1 MVTANR
7 NRAAVSY
14 RWAVLAAG
22 TAAQASFSSISFA
35 IAVLAPALREE
46 YELTLTQ
53 IGVVLAAE
61 WVGLTIALLPWGFA
75 VDRWGE
81 RWTLTSGLVLCAV
94 FLAAAAYAPSFAWL
108 VVLLGLAGAA
118 GGSVQ
123 SGSGRAVMRWFSAR
137 ERGLALGVR
146 QTAVPIGGAVA
157 ALVLPVLETPRAGLL
172 FVAGFVLAGALAGA
186 LVLRA
191 GTEEHLEKTD
201 VEITLR
207 DRRLWLAC
215 WGSGLYLVAQVAMMG
230 FVVLFL
236 HDEHGF
242 STGAAAAV
250 FAVGQGLAA
259 ALRIGVG
266 HWSDVLGTRVSP
278 LRRIGVVIA
287 VALAAVAVLSGSP
300 TWLLV
305 PALVLATGTSMAWNG
320 LSYTIAAE
328 LGGRRSGAAIGFQQT
343 VLSAIGIA
351 APVAFAA
358 MVSGTSWPVAFALA
372 AVFPLAG
379 AWLLRPLA
387 AH

>member
-1 MVTANR
+1 
-7 NRAAVSY
+7 VSY

-22 TAAQASFSSISFA
+22 TAAQASFSSVSFA

-46 YELTLTQ
+46 YGLSLTQ

-61 WVGLTIALLPWGFA
+61 WIGLTFALLPWGFA

-81 RWTLTSGLVLCAV
+81 RWTLASGLGLCAC

-108 VVLLGLAGAA
+108 VVFLGLAGVA

-123 SGSGRAVMRWFSAR
+123 SGSGRAVMRWFSAE

-157 ALVLPVLETPRAGLL
+157 ALVLPLLATPEAGLL
-172 FVAGFVLAGALAGA
+172 FVAGFVLAGALVGA

-191 GTEEHLEKTD
+191 GTEEHLEPTD

-242 STGAAAAV
+242 STGEAAAV

-259 ALRIGVG
+259 VLRIGVG
-266 HWSDVLGTRVSP
+266 HWSDVLGTRVRP
-278 LRRIGVVIA
+278 LRAIGVA
-287 VALAAVAVLSGSP
+287 VAITLAAVAALSDSP
-300 TWLLV
+300 AWLLV
-305 PALVLATGTSMAWNG
+305 PALVLATGMSMAWNG

-343 VLSAIGIA
+343 VLSAIGVA
-351 APVAFAA
+351 APIAFAA
-358 MVSGTSWPVAFALA
+358 VVSGTSWTIAFALA

-379 AWLLRPLA
+379 AWLLRPLS

>member
-1 MVTANR
+1 M
-7 NRAAVSY
+7 
-14 RWAVLAAG
+14 LAAG

-46 YELTLTQ
+46 YDLSLTQ

-81 RWTLTSGLVLCAV
+81 RWTLASGLVLCAA

-191 GTEEHLEKTD
+191 GTEEHLEATD

-242 STGAAAAV
+242 STGAGRGRLRGRPGPGRGAADRRRALVGRARHAGAAA
-250 FAVGQGLAA
+250 ARDRRRDSGRARGRRGALGLARPGCSCRRSSSRQGCRWRGTGFRTRSPPSSA
-259 ALRIGVG
+259 A
-266 HWSDVLGTRVSP
+266 
-278 LRRIGVVIA
+278 A
-287 VALAAVAVLSGSP
+287 
-300 TWLLV
+300 
-305 PALVLATGTSMAWNG
+305 
-320 LSYTIAAE
+320 
-328 LGGRRSGAAIGFQQT
+328 RSGAAIGFQQT

-358 MVSGTSWPVAFALA
+358 MVSGTSWAIAFALA

-387 AH
+387 AQ

>member
-1 MVTANR
+1 M
-7 NRAAVSY
+7 SY

-22 TAAQASFSSISFA
+22 TVAQASFSTISFA

-46 YELTLTQ
+46 YDLSLTQ

-81 RWTLTSGLVLCAV
+81 RWTLASGLVVCAG
-94 FLAAAAYAPSFAWL
+94 FLAAAAYAPSFEWL

-191 GTEEHLEKTD
+191 GTEEHLEATD

-266 HWSDVLGTRVSP
+266 HWSDVLGTRVRP
-278 LRRIGVVIA
+278 LRAIGVVIA
-287 VALAAVAVLSGSP
+287 VTLAAVAVLSDSP

-305 PALVLATGTSMAWNG
+305 PALVFATGMSMAWNG

-358 MVSGTSWPVAFALA
+358 MVSGTSWSIAFALA

>member
-1 MVTANR
+1 M
-7 NRAAVSY
+7 SY

-22 TAAQASFSSISFA
+22 TVAQASFSTVSFA

-46 YELTLTQ
+46 YDLSLTE

-61 WVGLTIALLPWGFA
+61 WIGLTFALLPWGFA

-81 RWTLTSGLVLCAV
+81 RWTLAGG
-94 FLAAAAYAPSFAWL
+94 LAACSLFLVGAAFAPSFGWL
-108 VVLLGLAGAA
+108 VVLLGLAGIA

-146 QTAVPIGGAVA
+146 QTAVPVGGAVA
-157 ALVLPVLETPRAGLL
+157 ALVLPVLATPRAGLL
-172 FVAGFVLAGALAGA
+172 FVAGFVLVGALAGA

-191 GTEEHLEKTD
+191 GTEEHLDATD

-242 STGAAAAV
+242 STGQAAAV
-250 FAVGQGLAA
+250 FAAGQVLAS

-266 HWSDVLGTRVSP
+266 RWSDVVRSRVRP
-278 LRRIGVVIA
+278 LRLIGVVIA
-287 VALAAVAVLSGSP
+287 VSLALVAALAQSNGWV
-300 TWLLV
+300 LV
-305 PALVLATGTSMAWNG
+305 PVLAAATGFSMAWNG

-328 LGGRRSGAAIGFQQT
+328 LGGRRSGVAIGFQQT
-343 VLSAIGIA
+343 VLSAIGVV
-351 APVAFAA
+351 APVLFAA
-358 MVSGTSWPVAFALA
+358 TVSRTSWAAAFGLSAL
-372 AVFPLAG
+372 FPLAG
-379 AWLLRPLA
+379 VWLLRPLRD
-387 AH
+387 

>member
-1 MVTANR
+1 
-7 NRAAVSY
+7 VSY

-22 TAAQASFSSISFA
+22 TVAQASFSTVSFA

-46 YELTLTQ
+46 YGLSLTE

-61 WVGLTIALLPWGFA
+61 WIGLTFALLPWGFA

-81 RWTLTSGLVLCAV
+81 RWTLAGGLAVCAG

-108 VVLLGLAGAA
+108 VVFLGLAGIA

-123 SGSGRAVMRWFSAR
+123 SGSGRAVMRWFSAG

-146 QTAVPIGGAVA
+146 QTAVPVGGAVA
-157 ALVLPVLETPRAGLL
+157 ALVLPLLETPRAGFL

-191 GTEEHLEKTD
+191 GTEEHIEATD
-201 VEITLR
+201 VELTLR

-236 HDEHGF
+236 YDEHGF
-242 STGAAAAV
+242 STGEAAAV

-259 ALRIGVG
+259 VLRIGVG
-266 HWSDVLGTRVSP
+266 RWSDVLGSRVRP
-278 LRRIGVVIA
+278 LRRIGVA
-287 VALAAVAVLSGSP
+287 VAVTVAAVAVLSESP
-300 TWLLV
+300 AWLLV
-305 PALVLATGTSMAWNG
+305 PALVLATGMSMAWNG

-343 VLSAIGIA
+343 VLSAIGVA

-358 MVSGTSWPVAFALA
+358 AVSGTSWGIAFALA
-372 AVFPLAG
+372 ALFPLAG
-379 AWLLRPLA
+379 VWLLRPLA

>member
-1 MVTANR
+1 M
-7 NRAAVSY
+7 SY

-22 TAAQASFSSISFA
+22 TAAQASFSSVSFA

-46 YELTLTQ
+46 YGLSLTQ

-61 WVGLTIALLPWGFA
+61 WIGLTFALLPWGFA

-81 RWTLTSGLVLCAV
+81 RWTLASGLGLCAC
-94 FLAAAAYAPSFAWL
+94 FLAAAAFAPSFAWL
-108 VVLLGLAGAA
+108 VVLLGLAGVA

-123 SGSGRAVMRWFSAR
+123 SGSGRAVMRWFSAG

-157 ALVLPVLETPRAGLL
+157 ALVLPLLATPEAGLL
-172 FVAGFVLAGALAGA
+172 FVAGFVLAGAIVGA

-191 GTEEHLEKTD
+191 GTEEHLDPTD

-242 STGAAAAV
+242 STGEAAAV

-259 ALRIGVG
+259 VLRIGVG
-266 HWSDVLGTRVSP
+266 HWSDVLGTRVRP
-278 LRRIGVVIA
+278 LRAIGVA
-287 VALAAVAVLSGSP
+287 VAITLAAVAALSDSP
-300 TWLLV
+300 AWLLV
-305 PALVLATGTSMAWNG
+305 PALVLATGMSMAWNG

-343 VLSAIGIA
+343 VLSAIGVA
-351 APVAFAA
+351 APIAFAA
-358 MVSGTSWPVAFALA
+358 VVSGTSWTIAFALA

-379 AWLLRPLA
+379 AWLLRPLS

>member
-1 MVTANR
+1 MP
-7 NRAAVSY
+7 Y

-22 TAAQASFSSISFA
+22 TAAQASFSTISFA
-35 IAVLAPALREE
+35 IAVLAPELRDK
-46 YELTLTQ
+46 YDLSLTE

-61 WVGLTIALLPWGFA
+61 WIGLTFALLPWGYA

-81 RWTLTSGLVLCAV
+81 RWTLAGGLLVCAG
-94 FLAAAAYAPSFAWL
+94 FLVAAAKAPSFEWL
-108 VVLLGLAGAA
+108 VVFLGLAGIA

-123 SGSGRAVMRWFSAR
+123 SGSGRAVMRWFAAS

-146 QTAVPIGGAVA
+146 QTAVPVGGAIA
-157 ALVLPVLETPRAGLL
+157 ALVLPALDGPAAGLL
-172 FVAGFVLAGALAGA
+172 FVAGFVLAGAVAGA
-186 LVLRA
+186 VVLRS
-191 GTEEHLEKTD
+191 GTEEHIEATD

-236 HDEHGF
+236 YDEHGF
-242 STGAAAAV
+242 STGEAAAV
-250 FAVGQGLAA
+250 FAAGQVIAA

-266 HWSDVLGTRVSP
+266 RWSDVLGSRVRP
-278 LRRIGVVIA
+278 LRWIGVAIG
-287 VALAAVAVLSGSP
+287 VALALVAVLSGAPS
-300 TWLLV
+300 WLLV
-305 PALVLATGTSMAWNG
+305 PTLVVATAISMAWNG

-343 VLSAIGIA
+343 VLSVIGVG

-358 MVSGTSWPVAFALA
+358 AVSASSWGIAFALA

-379 AWLLRPLA
+379 AYLLRSL
-387 AH
+387 

>member
-1 MVTANR
+1 M
-7 NRAAVSY
+7 
-14 RWAVLAAG
+14 
-22 TAAQASFSSISFA
+22 
-35 IAVLAPALREE
+35 LAPALREE
-46 YELTLTQ
+46 YGLTLTQ
-53 IGVVLAAE
+53 IGIVLAAE
-61 WVGLTIALLPWGFA
+61 WIGLTFALLPWGFA
-75 VDRWGE
+75 VDRYGE
-81 RWTLTSGLVLCAV
+81 RWTLAAGLAACAA
-94 FLAAAAYAPSFAWL
+94 FLAGAAYAPSFGWL
-108 VVLLGLAGAA
+108 VTFLGLAGVA

-123 SGSGRAVMRWFSAR
+123 SGSGRAVMRWFAAS

-157 ALVLPVLETPRAGLL
+157 ALAVPLLGSPKAGLL
-172 FVAGFVLAGALAGA
+172 FVAGFVLLGAVLGA

-191 GTEEHLEKTD
+191 GTEEHLEAAD

-242 STGAAAAV
+242 STGEAAAV
-250 FAVGQGLAA
+250 FAAGQVLAS

-266 HWSDVLGTRVSP
+266 RWSDVVRSRVRP
-278 LRRIGVVIA
+278 LRLIGVVIA
-287 VALAAVAVLSGSP
+287 VSLGLVAALSEASTWILVPTLAAA
-300 TWLLV
+300 T
-305 PALVLATGTSMAWNG
+305 ALSMAWNG

-343 VLSAIGIA
+343 VLSAIGVA

-358 MVSGTSWPVAFALA
+358 VVSASSWSAAFALA
-372 AVFPLAG
+372 GLFPLLG
-379 AWLLRPLA
+379 VWLLRSF
-387 AH
+387 

>member
-1 MVTANR
+1 MN
-7 NRAAVSY
+7 Y

-22 TAAQASFSSISFA
+22 TLAQASFSSVSFA

-46 YELTLTQ
+46 YGLSLTEV
-53 IGVVLAAE
+53 GVVLAAE
-61 WVGLTIALLPWGFA
+61 WIGLTFALLPWGFA

-81 RWTLTSGLVLCAV
+81 RWTLASGLSLCAC
-94 FLAAAAYAPSFAWL
+94 FLAAAAYAPSFGWL
-108 VVLLGLAGAA
+108 VALLGLAGVA

-157 ALVLPVLETPRAGLL
+157 ALVLPLLATPEAGLL
-172 FVAGFVLAGALAGA
+172 FVAGFVLTGAIAGA

-191 GTEEHLEKTD
+191 GTEEHLEATD
-201 VEITLR
+201 VEMTLR

-242 STGAAAAV
+242 STGEAAAV

-259 ALRIGVG
+259 VLRIGVG
-266 HWSDVLGTRVSP
+266 RWSDVLGTRVRP
-278 LRRIGVVIA
+278 LRAIGVA
-287 VALAAVAVLSGSP
+287 VAFTLAAVAVLSDSSL
-300 TWLLV
+300 WLLV
-305 PALVLATGTSMAWNG
+305 PALVLATGMSMAWNG

-343 VLSAIGIA
+343 VLSAIGVA

-358 MVSGTSWPVAFALA
+358 AVSTTSWGIAFGLA
-372 AVFPLAG
+372 ATFPLAG

-387 AH
+387 AR

>member
-7 NRAAVSY
+7 DRAAVSY

-305 PALVLATGTSMAWNG
+305 PALVFATGTSMAWNG

>member
-1 MVTANR
+1 M
-7 NRAAVSY
+7 SY

-22 TAAQASFSSISFA
+22 TVAQASFSTVSFA

-46 YELTLTQ
+46 YDLSLTE

-61 WVGLTIALLPWGFA
+61 WIGLTFALLPWGFA

-81 RWTLTSGLVLCAV
+81 RWTLAGGLATCSL
-94 FLAAAAYAPSFAWL
+94 FLVGAAFAPGFGWL
-108 VVLLGLAGAA
+108 VVLLGLAGIA

-146 QTAVPIGGAVA
+146 QTAVPVGGAVA
-157 ALVLPVLETPRAGLL
+157 ALVLPLLETPRAGLL
-172 FVAGFVLAGALAGA
+172 FVAGFVLVGALAGA

-191 GTEEHLEKTD
+191 GTEEHLDATD

-236 HDEHGF
+236 HDERGF
-242 STGAAAAV
+242 STGEAAAV
-250 FAVGQGLAA
+250 FAAGQALAA
-259 ALRIGVG
+259 VLRIAIGR
-266 HWSDVLGTRVSP
+266 WSDVLGSRVRP
-278 LRRIGVVIA
+278 LRWIGVT
-287 VALAAVAVLSGSP
+287 VAVTLGVVAALTHASP
-300 TWLLV
+300 WLLV
-305 PALVLATGTSMAWNG
+305 PALALATGMSMAWNG

-343 VLSAIGIA
+343 VLSAIGVA

-358 MVSGTSWPVAFALA
+358 AVSGTSWGLAFALA
-372 AVFPLAG
+372 ALFPLAG

-387 AH
+387 D

>member
-1 MVTANR
+1 M
-7 NRAAVSY
+7 SY

-46 YELTLTQ
+46 YDLSLTE

-81 RWTLTSGLVLCAV
+81 RWTLAGGLVLCAA

-123 SGSGRAVMRWFSAR
+123 SGSGRAVMRWFSAS

-172 FVAGFVLAGALAGA
+172 FVAGFVLAGAIAGA

-191 GTEEHLEKTD
+191 GTEEHLEAAD

-215 WGSGLYLVAQVAMMG
+215 WASGLYLVAQVAMMG

-242 STGAAAAV
+242 STGSAAAV

-259 ALRIGVG
+259 VLRIGVG
-266 HWSDVLGTRVSP
+266 HWSDVLGTRVRP
-278 LRRIGVVIA
+278 LRVIGVAVA

-300 TWLLV
+300 VWLLV
-305 PALVLATGTSMAWNG
+305 PALVFATGMSMAWNG

-358 MVSGTSWPVAFALA
+358 MVSGTSWAAAFALA
-372 AVFPLAG
+372 AAFPLAG
-379 AWLLRPLA
+379 AWLLRSLTA
-387 AH
+387 Y

>member
-1 MVTANR
+1 M
-7 NRAAVSY
+7 
-14 RWAVLAAG
+14 LAAG

-46 YELTLTQ
+46 YDLSLTQ

-81 RWTLTSGLVLCAV
+81 RWTLAGGLVLCAA
-94 FLAAAAYAPSFAWL
+94 FLAAAAYAPSFEWL

-157 ALVLPVLETPRAGLL
+157 ALVLPALETPRAGLL
-172 FVAGFVLAGALAGA
+172 FVAGFILAGALAGA

-191 GTEEHLEKTD
+191 GTEEHLEATD

-215 WGSGLYLVAQVAMMG
+215 WASGLYLVAQVAMMG

-259 ALRIGVG
+259 VLRIGVG
-266 HWSDVLGTRVSP
+266 HWSDVLGTRVRP
-278 LRRIGVVIA
+278 LRVIGVVVA
-287 VALAAVAVLSGSP
+287 VALAAVAALSGSP
-300 TWLLV
+300 VWLLV
-305 PALVLATGTSMAWNG
+305 PALVFATGMSMAWNG

-358 MVSGTSWPVAFALA
+358 MVSGTSWAAAFALA
-372 AVFPLAG
+372 AAFPLAG
-379 AWLLRPLA
+379 AWLLRSLTA
-387 AH
+387 Y

>member
-1 MVTANR
+1 M
-7 NRAAVSY
+7 SY

-46 YELTLTQ
+46 YDLSLTQ

-81 RWTLTSGLVLCAV
+81 RWTLASGLVLCAA

-191 GTEEHLEKTD
+191 GTEEHLEATD
-201 VEITLR
+201 VEMTLR

-259 ALRIGVG
+259 VLRIGVG
-266 HWSDVLGTRVSP
+266 HWSDVLGTRVRP
-278 LRRIGVVIA
+278 LRAIGVVIA
-287 VALAAVAVLSGSP
+287 VALAAVAVLSDSP

-305 PALVLATGTSMAWNG
+305 PALVFATGDVDG
-320 LSYTIAAE
+320 LERALVHDRRRARRPSQRRRDRVPADGA
-328 LGGRRSGAAIGFQQT
+328 LGDRHRRPGGVRGDGVRNLLVDRLRACGRLPARRRVASSSACGA
-343 VLSAIGIA
+343 
-351 APVAFAA
+351 
-358 MVSGTSWPVAFALA
+358 VSRA
-372 AVFPLAG
+372 
-379 AWLLRPLA
+379 R
-387 AH
+387 

>member
-1 MVTANR
+1 VR
-7 NRAAVSY
+7 Y

-22 TAAQASFSSISFA
+22 TVAQASFSTVSFA

-46 YELTLTQ
+46 YGLSLTE

-61 WVGLTIALLPWGFA
+61 WIGLTFALLPWGFA

-81 RWTLTSGLVLCAV
+81 RWTLATGLTLCAG

-108 VVLLGLAGAA
+108 VVLLGLAGIA

-123 SGSGRAVMRWFSAR
+123 SGSGRAVMRWFSAA
-137 ERGLALGVR
+137 ERGFALGVR
-146 QTAVPIGGAVA
+146 QTAVPVGGAVA
-157 ALVLPVLETPRAGLL
+157 ALVLPLLETPRAGLL

-191 GTEEHLEKTD
+191 GTEEHIEPTD
-201 VEITLR
+201 VELTLR

-215 WGSGLYLVAQVAMMG
+215 WASGLYLVAQVAMMG

-242 STGAAAAV
+242 STGEAAAV

-259 ALRIGVG
+259 VLRIGVG
-266 HWSDVLGTRVSP
+266 RWSDVLGSRVQP
-278 LRRIGVVIA
+278 LRAIGVA
-287 VALAAVAVLSGSP
+287 VAITLAAVAVLSDSAA
-300 TWLLV
+300 WLLV
-305 PALVLATGTSMAWNG
+305 PALVIATGMSMAWNG

-328 LGGRRSGAAIGFQQT
+328 LGGRRSGAAIGLQQT
-343 VLSAIGIA
+343 VLSAIGVA

-358 MVSGTSWPVAFALA
+358 AVSGTSWGIAFALA
-372 AVFPLAG
+372 AVFPLVG

-387 AH
+387 AR